1 MEACWPPFLFH
12 VIASGGRKAPRG
24 NLLYKWLIRIDKQI
38 LFTGD
43 CFGHTCPG
51 VSAGDNLPRN
61 DIFSICGYNS
71 PAMDSK
77 TLHVLEY
84 PKILKR
90 LKAYCDFSASM
101 ELARALEPTDSYD
114 LALARLAETTE
125 ARRLFSVQDIGI
137 GGAHDIRPA
146 ADLAARGGVLD
157 PQQLLDVKS
166 TLISC
171 REIKKSLERK
181 TDEYPRLAG
190 LAAGLPESHG
200 IVDAITRVLSE
211 RGEVLDSASP
221 KLGTLRR
228 EIKIAH
234 DRLMSRLQRYL
245 TESANKLQESIITQ
259 RDGRYVIP
267 LRAEFKGQ
275 IKAVIHD
282 QSSSGA
288 TLFVEPLPV
297 VELNNTMRELQ
308 LQERDEERRI
318 LFELSAQIGGHR
330 EELTYGVENLAM
342 LDLIFAKAKY
352 AEELK
357 ASEPVLSQRPNV
369 KRQKVSNKGDA
380 IESSDVQRSTFDVP
394 HIKLIHARH
403 PLLEPATVVPIDVD
417 PKPGTRAIVIT
428 GPNTGGKTVSLKTV
442 GLLALMAQSGL
453 HVPAQS
459 GSELPCFH
467 AVYADIGDE
476 QSIEQSLSTF
486 SGHITNIIHILKQID
501 HRSLVIFDELGAGT
515 DPQEGA
521 ALARAILSHLL
532 ETGCTVLVATHYP
545 ELKTFAHSTDG
556 VVNASLEFDIQTLRP
571 TFHLTIGLPGRSNAL
586 LIAQR
591 LGLSQPII
599 DTAKG
604 EINPEDLRAD
614 KLLDDIRKERNRT
627 SRERQK
633 LEKARDKLESQ
644 TKEIEKRLDKIEDE
658 RREVL
663 AKARAEGELEV
674 AVLRKNIDSLKSQLK
689 KAKQPLEV
697 LKAIEEK
704 VETMEEKIEAPVER
718 QTSNVIRPPSL
729 ITRHSSLQLGERVLV
744 STLNADGVVTAL
756 GESDAEVQIG
766 SLRVRA
772 RLVDLVRKSSESV
785 ISEQSSVTRHPSHV
799 TSSPAVSSPGLELN
813 LRGKLV
819 DEGLDELER
828 YLERAFSAGLLFV
841 RIVHGKGTGRMRE
854 AVRNAL
860 KSSPYV
866 SSFEEPKDTEGGA
879 GVTVAK
885 MAK

>member
-1 MEACWPPFLFH
+1 
-12 VIASGGRKAPRG
+12 
-24 NLLYKWLIRIDKQI
+24 
-38 LFTGD
+38 
-43 CFGHTCPG
+43 
-51 VSAGDNLPRN
+51 
-61 DIFSICGYNS
+61 
-71 PAMDSK
+71 MDTK
-77 TLHVLEY
+77 TLQVLEY
-84 PKILKR
+84 PKILDR
-90 LKAYCDFSASM
+90 LVTFCDFSASM
-101 ELARALEPTDSYD
+101 ELARQLAPTDSYD
-114 LALARLAETTE
+114 LATARLAETSE
-125 ARRLFSVQDIGI
+125 ARKLFSTNDNIGI

-157 PQQLLDVKS
+157 PQQLLDIKS
-166 TLISC
+166 TLISS
-171 REIKKSLERK
+171 RELKKSLERK
-181 TDEYPRLAG
+181 TEEFPRLAQI
-190 LAAGLPESHG
+190 AAGLAESHG
-200 IVDAITRVLSE
+200 MVDAISRVLSD
-211 RGEVLDSASP
+211 RGEVLDSASQ
-221 KLGTLRR
+221 KLATLRR

-245 TESANKLQESIITQ
+245 TESANKLQEPIITQ

-275 IKAVIHD
+275 IKAVVHD

-297 VELNNTMRELQ
+297 VELNNAMRELQ

-318 LFELSAQIGGHR
+318 LYELSAEIAEHR
-330 EELTYGVENLAM
+330 EELVYGLENLAM

-357 ASEPVLSQRPNV
+357 ASEPVLGQRSKVKSQKHDQGDHRP
-369 KRQKVSNKGDA
+369 
-380 IESSDVQRSTFDVP
+380 STFDSP
-394 HIKLIHARH
+394 QIKLLNARH
-403 PLLEPATVVPIDVD
+403 PLLNPDTVVPIDVD
-417 PKPGTRAIVIT
+417 PKPGTRAIIIT

-459 GSELPCFH
+459 GSELPFFH
-467 AVYADIGDE
+467 AIYADIGDE

-486 SGHITNIIHILKQID
+486 SGHITNIIRILKQID
-501 HRSLVIFDELGAGT
+501 ARSLVIFDELGAGT

-521 ALARAILSHLL
+521 ALARAILKFLL
-532 ETGCTVLVATHYP
+532 ETGCTTLVATHYP
-545 ELKTFAHSTDG
+545 ELKTFAHSTED
-556 VVNASLEFDIQTLRP
+556 VVNASLEFDIKTLRP
-571 TFHLTIGLPGRSNAL
+571 TYHLTIGLPGRSNAL

-599 DTAKG
+599 DSAKA

-633 LEKARDKLESQ
+633 LEKSRERLEAQ
-644 TKEIEKRLDKIEDE
+644 TKELEKRLEKIEDE
-658 RREVL
+658 RRDVL

-674 AVLRKNIDSLKSQLK
+674 AILKRNIDSLKSQLR
-689 KAKQPLEV
+689 KAKQPLDAIKTIEE
-697 LKAIEEK
+697 KIEEIEEK
-704 VETMEEKIEAPVER
+704 VEAPVER
-718 QTSNVIRPPSL
+718 RPTIDDGPSSIVYRPL
-729 ITRHSSLQLGERVLV
+729 SLGERVTV
-744 STLNADGVVTAL
+744 TTLGAEGVVTAL
-756 GESDAEVQIG
+756 GESDAEVQVG

-772 RLVDLVRKSSESV
+772 RLVDLIRKGREEENPEKKEERIQIGEGNPRTALSG
-785 ISEQSSVTRHPSHV
+785 TK
-799 TSSPAVSSPGLELN
+799 SPGLELN

-819 DEGLDELER
+819 EEGLEELER

-860 KSSPYV
+860 KQSPYV
-866 SSFEEPKDTEGGA
+866 TSFEEPKDNEGGA

-885 MAK
+885 IAK

>member
-1 MEACWPPFLFH
+1 
-12 VIASGGRKAPRG
+12 
-24 NLLYKWLIRIDKQI
+24 
-38 LFTGD
+38 
-43 CFGHTCPG
+43 
-51 VSAGDNLPRN
+51 
-61 DIFSICGYNS
+61 
-71 PAMDSK
+71 MDTK
-77 TLHVLEY
+77 TLHVLVY
-84 PKILKR
+84 PKILER
-90 LKAYCDFSASM
+90 LKGFCDFSASM
-101 ELARALEPTDSYD
+101 ELALALEPTDSYD
-114 LALARLAETTE
+114 LALARLAETSE
-125 ARRLFSVQDIGI
+125 ARRLFSVQDISI

-146 ADLAARGGVLD
+146 VDLAARGGVLD
-157 PQQLLDVKS
+157 PVQLLDVKS

-171 REIKKSLERK
+171 REIKRSLERK

-190 LAAGLPESHG
+190 LAAGLPDPHG
-200 IVDAITRVLSE
+200 IVDAITRVLSD
-211 RGEVLDSASP
+211 RGEVLDSASV

-245 TESANKLQESIITQ
+245 TESANKLQEPIITQ

-275 IKAVIHD
+275 IKAVVHD

-288 TLFVEPLPV
+288 TLFVEPLPI
-297 VELNNTMRELQ
+297 VELNNSMRELQ

-318 LFELSAQIGGHR
+318 LHELSVQIGDHH
-330 EELTYGVENLAM
+330 EELKYGVENLAM

-357 ASEPVLSQRPNV
+357 ASEPVLHQLSAVSGQRVAKNEEHELKAKSQ
-369 KRQKVSNKGDA
+369 
-380 IESSDVQRSTFDVP
+380 T
-394 HIKLIHARH
+394 LIRLLHARH
-403 PLLEPATVVPIDVD
+403 PLLDSATVVPIDVD

-442 GLLALMAQSGL
+442 GLFALMAQSGL
-453 HVPAQS
+453 HIPAQS

-486 SGHITNIIHILKQID
+486 SGHITNIIRILKYID

-521 ALARAILSHLL
+521 ALARAILTHLL

-556 VVNASLEFDIQTLRP
+556 VVNASLEFDIKTLRP
-571 TFHLTIGLPGRSNAL
+571 TYHLTIGLPGRSNAL
-586 LIAQR
+586 LFAQR
-591 LGLSQPII
+591 LGLPQPII
-599 DTAKG
+599 DCAKG

-633 LEKARDKLESQ
+633 LEKARDKLEAQ
-644 TKEIEKRLDKIEDE
+644 TKEIEKRLEKIEDE

-674 AVLRKNIDSLKSQLK
+674 AVLRKNMDSLKSQLK
-689 KAKQPLEV
+689 KAKQPLE
-697 LKAIEEK
+697 AIRTIEEKIEKMEEK
-704 VETMEEKIEAPVER
+704 VEQPVER
-718 QTSNVIRPPSL
+718 KSEPTSRTSQSSVISNQSL
-729 ITRHSSLQLGERVLV
+729 KLGERVAV

-772 RLVDLVRKSSESV
+772 RLVDLQRKGQEIANPEEKKKEERKQEAEGGARTALSG
-785 ISEQSSVTRHPSHV
+785 
-799 TSSPAVSSPGLELN
+799 AKSPGIELN

-819 DEGLDELER
+819 DEGLEELEK

-854 AVRNAL
+854 AVSNAL
-860 KSSPYV
+860 KSSSYV
-866 SSFEEPKDTEGGA
+866 ASFEEPKDNEGGA

>member
-1 MEACWPPFLFH
+1 
-12 VIASGGRKAPRG
+12 
-24 NLLYKWLIRIDKQI
+24 
-38 LFTGD
+38 
-43 CFGHTCPG
+43 
-51 VSAGDNLPRN
+51 
-61 DIFSICGYNS
+61 
-71 PAMDSK
+71 MDTK
-77 TLHVLEY
+77 TLSVLEY
-84 PKILKR
+84 PKILER
-90 LKAYCDFSASM
+90 LKTFCDFSASM
-101 ELARALEPTDSYD
+101 ELARSLEPTDSYD
-114 LALARLAETTE
+114 LALARLAETSE
-125 ARRLFSVQDIGI
+125 ARRLFATNDNIGI

-166 TLISC
+166 TLISA
-171 REIKKSLERK
+171 RELKKSLERK
-181 TDEYPRLAG
+181 TDETPRLAQI
-190 LAAGLPESHG
+190 AAGLPEAHG
-200 IVDAITRVLSE
+200 IVDSISRVLSE

-221 KLGTLRR
+221 KLASLRR

-245 TESANKLQESIITQ
+245 TESANKLQEPIITQ

-275 IKAVIHD
+275 IKAVVHD
-282 QSSSGA
+282 QSASGA
-288 TLFVEPLPV
+288 TLFVEPLPI
-297 VELNNTMRELQ
+297 VELNNSMRELQ

-318 LFELSAQIGGHR
+318 LYELSAQIGEHR

-357 ASEPVLSQRPNV
+357 ASAPVLHKLPAVSSQRSAKNQEQET
-369 KRQKVSNKGDA
+369 KAENR
-380 IESSDVQRSTFDVP
+380 T
-394 HIKLIHARH
+394 LIRLEHARH
-403 PLLEPATVVPIDVD
+403 PLLDAQTVVPIDVD

-453 HVPAQS
+453 HIPAQS

-486 SGHITNIIHILKQID
+486 SGHITNIIRILKQID
-501 HRSLVIFDELGAGT
+501 QRSLVIFDELGAGT

-521 ALARAILSHLL
+521 ALARAILTHLL
-532 ETGCTVLVATHYP
+532 ETGCTTLVATHYP
-545 ELKTFAHSTDG
+545 ELKTFAHSTEG
-556 VVNASLEFDIQTLRP
+556 VVNASLEFDIKTLRP
-571 TFHLTIGLPGRSNAL
+571 TYRLTIGLPGRSNAL

-591 LGLSQPII
+591 LGLPQPII
-599 DTAKG
+599 DSAKA
-604 EINPEDLRAD
+604 EIHPDELRAD

-633 LEKARDKLESQ
+633 LEKARDRLEAQ
-644 TKEIEKRLDKIEDE
+644 TKEIEKRLEKIEDE

-663 AKARAEGELEV
+663 GKARAEGELEV
-674 AVLRKNIDSLKSQLK
+674 AILKRNIDSLKSQLK

-697 LKAIEEK
+697 LKQLEEQ
-704 VETMEEKIEAPVER
+704 VEEIEEKIEAPVER
-718 QTSNVIRPPSL
+718 RQTRDNRSSSSVVNRPLSL
-729 ITRHSSLQLGERVLV
+729 GDRVTV
-744 STLNADGVVTAL
+744 STLNTEGVITAL
-756 GESDAEVQIG
+756 GEADAEVQIG

-772 RLVDLVRKSSESV
+772 RLVDLQKKGQELESPEAKKDPSTGLRTGDERK
-785 ISEQSSVTRHPSHV
+785 Q
-799 TSSPAVSSPGLELN
+799 AVEGSARATVSGTKSPGIELN

-819 DEGLDELER
+819 EDGLEELDR
-828 YLERAFSAGLLFV
+828 YLEKAYSSGLLFV
-841 RIVHGKGTGRMRE
+841 RIVHGKGTGRLRE

-866 SSFEEPKDTEGGA
+866 ASFEEPKDSEGGA

>member
-1 MEACWPPFLFH
+1 MDTPSAC
-12 VIASGGRKAPRG
+12 GGVVHLKTP
-24 NLLYKWLIRIDKQI
+24 L
-38 LFTGD
+38 
-43 CFGHTCPG
+43 
-51 VSAGDNLPRN
+51 V
-61 DIFSICGYNS
+61 YNS

-77 TLHVLEY
+77 TLQVLEY
-84 PKILKR
+84 PKILER
-90 LKAYCDFSASM
+90 LKAFCDFSASM
-101 ELARALEPTDSYD
+101 ELARALEPTDSSD
-114 LALARLAETTE
+114 LALARLAETSE
-125 ARRLFSVQDIGI
+125 ARKLFSVQDIGI

-157 PQQLLDVKS
+157 PVQLLDIKS

-181 TDEYPRLAG
+181 TDEYPRLAQ

-221 KLGTLRR
+221 KLATLRR

-234 DRLMSRLQRYL
+234 DRLMSRLQKYL
-245 TESANKLQESIITQ
+245 TDSGNKLQEPIITQ

-275 IKAVIHD
+275 IKAVVHD
-282 QSSSGA
+282 QSASGA

-297 VELNNTMRELQ
+297 VELNNKVRELE

-318 LFELSAQIGGHR
+318 LYQLSAQIGEHR
-330 EELTYGVENLAM
+330 EELIYGVENLAV

-357 ASEPVLSQRPNV
+357 ASEPVLHELSANSDQRSAKN
-369 KRQKVSNKGDA
+369 QKQELK
-380 IESSDVQRSTFDVP
+380 IESRT
-394 HIKLIHARH
+394 LIRLLNARH
-403 PLLEPATVVPIDVD
+403 PLLEPNSVVPIDVD
-417 PKPGTRAIVIT
+417 PAPGTRALVIT

-453 HVPAQS
+453 HIPAQS

-521 ALARAILSHLL
+521 ALARAILNHLL
-532 ETGCTVLVATHYP
+532 ETGCTTLVATHYP
-545 ELKTFAHSTDG
+545 ELKTFAHSTEG
-556 VVNASLEFDIQTLRP
+556 VVNASLEFDIKTLRP
-571 TFHLTIGLPGRSNAL
+571 TYHLTIGLPGRSNAL

-591 LGLSQPII
+591 LGLHQTII
-599 DTAKG
+599 DSAKA
-604 EINPEDLRAD
+604 EIHPD

-633 LEKARDKLESQ
+633 LEKARDRLESQ
-644 TKEIEKRLDKIEDE
+644 TKELEKRLEKIEDE
-658 RREVL
+658 RRDVL

-674 AVLRKNIDSLKSQLK
+674 AVLKRNIESLKSQLK
-689 KAKQPLEV
+689 KAKQPLEA
-697 LKAIEEK
+697 LKEIEEK
-704 VETMEEKIEAPVER
+704 VAEIEEKIEAPVER
-718 QTSNVIRPPSL
+718 KSDQQSAV
-729 ITRHSSLQLGERVLV
+729 SSRSVKLGERVV
-744 STLNADGVVTAL
+744 VNTLNADGVVLAL

-766 SLRVRA
+766 TLRVRA
-772 RLVDLVRKSSESV
+772 RLVDLQRKGQEEDSPKEKMPSV
-785 ISEQSSVTRHPSHV
+785 STQRS
-799 TSSPAVSSPGLELN
+799 AVGTKSPGIELN

-819 DEGLDELER
+819 EDGLDELER
-828 YLERAFSAGLLFV
+828 YLERAYSSGLLFV
-841 RIVHGKGTGRMRE
+841 RIVHGKGTGKLRE

-860 KSSPYV
+860 KGSPYV
-866 SSFEEPKDTEGGA
+866 ASFEEPKDNEGGA

>member
-1 MEACWPPFLFH
+1 
-12 VIASGGRKAPRG
+12 
-24 NLLYKWLIRIDKQI
+24 
-38 LFTGD
+38 
-43 CFGHTCPG
+43 
-51 VSAGDNLPRN
+51 
-61 DIFSICGYNS
+61 
-71 PAMDSK
+71 MDAKS
-77 TLHVLEY
+77 LQVLEY
-84 PKILKR
+84 PKIRER
-90 LKAYCDFSASM
+90 LKSFCDFSASM
-101 ELARALEPTDSYD
+101 ELALALEPTDSYD

-146 ADLAARGGVLD
+146 VDLAARGGVLD

-171 REIKKSLERK
+171 RELKKTFERK
-181 TDEYPRLAG
+181 TDEYPRLSQI
-190 LAAGLPESHG
+190 AAGLPETHG
-200 IVDAITRVLSE
+200 IVDAITRVLSD

-221 KLGTLRR
+221 KLATLRR

-234 DRLMSRLQRYL
+234 DRLMARLQKYL
-245 TESANKLQESIITQ
+245 TESASKLQEPIITQ

-275 IKAVIHD
+275 IKAVVHD

-288 TLFVEPLPV
+288 TLFVEPLPII
-297 VELNNTMRELQ
+297 ELNNTMRELE

-318 LFELSAQIGGHR
+318 LYELSVQIGEHAT
-330 EELTYGVENLAM
+330 EFKYGVENLAM
-342 LDLIFAKAKY
+342 LDLVFAKAKY

-357 ASEPVLSQRPNV
+357 ASEPILYAAKEE
-369 KRQKVSNKGDA
+369 KRKKSEV
-380 IESSDVQRSTFDVP
+380 SSDQSSIVNRQSSIRLVR
-394 HIKLIHARH
+394 ARH
-403 PLLEPATVVPIDVD
+403 PLLDSATVVPIDVD
-417 PKPGTRAIVIT
+417 PEPGTRAIVIT

-467 AVYADIGDE
+467 DVFADIGDE

-486 SGHITNIIHILKQID
+486 SGHITNIIRILKHID
-501 HRSLVIFDELGAGT
+501 QRSLVIFDELGAGT

-521 ALARAILSHLL
+521 ALARAILNQLL
-532 ETGCTVLVATHYP
+532 ESGCTTLVATHYP
-545 ELKTFAHSTDG
+545 ELKTFAHSTEG
-556 VVNASLEFDIQTLRP
+556 VVNASLEFDIKTLRP
-571 TFHLTIGLPGRSNAL
+571 TYHLTIGLPGRSNAL

-599 DTAKG
+599 ESARR
-604 EINPEDLRAD
+604 EINPDDLRAD

-633 LEKARDKLESQ
+633 LEKARDKLEAQ
-644 TKEIEKRLDKIEDE
+644 TKELEKRLEKIEDE

-674 AVLRKNIDSLKSQLK
+674 AILKKNIESLKSQLK
-689 KAKQPLEV
+689 KAKQPLEAI
-697 LKAIEEK
+697 KSIEEKMEKIEEK
-704 VETMEEKIEAPVER
+704 VEAPVER
-718 QTSNVIRPPSL
+718 KGDQLSVVNTQALR
-729 ITRHSSLQLGERVLV
+729 LGERVTV
-744 STLNADGVVTAL
+744 STLNAEGVVTVL

-766 SLRVRA
+766 SLRVRT
-772 RLVDLVRKSSESV
+772 RLTDLVRKSQEV
-785 ISEQSSVTRHPSHV
+785 E
-799 TSSPAVSSPGLELN
+799 SPAEKKEVVSSQRPIIGAKSPGLELN

-819 DEGLDELER
+819 EDGLDELER
-828 YLERAFSAGLLFV
+828 YLERAYSAGLLFV
-841 RIVHGKGTGRMRE
+841 RIVHGKGTGKMRD

-860 KSSPYV
+860 KDSPYV
-866 SSFEEPKDTEGGA
+866 SSFEEPKDNEGGA